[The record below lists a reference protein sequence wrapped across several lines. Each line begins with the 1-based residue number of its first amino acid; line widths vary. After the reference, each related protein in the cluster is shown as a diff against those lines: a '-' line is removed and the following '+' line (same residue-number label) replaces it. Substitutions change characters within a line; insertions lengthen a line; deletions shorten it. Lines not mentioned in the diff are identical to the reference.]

1 MGLADLVGIGAE
13 EKLQTIFAAASHW
26 GAILL
31 LDEADVVLEQRS
43 FENLAR
49 NAYVSSK
56 QGRFMPRYLLYMG

>member
-1 MGLADLVGIGAE
+1 MGLRELIDVGAE
-13 EKLQTIFAAASHW
+13 EKLQTTFAAASHW

-43 FENLAR
+43 FENLTR

-56 QGRFMPRYLLYMG
+56 QESFKPRYLLYKG